1 VIKQKLVMLFTFD
14 NLMVV
19 GEVQT
24 MSITYMLQH
33 VTWGSFQGDLE
44 KKSNEI
50 TKGFSHP
57 WFRR

>member
-1 VIKQKLVMLFTFD
+1 MFTFD

-24 MSITYMLQH
+24 MSIAYMLQH
-33 VTWGSFQGDLE
+33 TTWGSFAGDFE
-44 KKSNEI
+44 KKINQI

-57 WFRR
+57 WFGC